1 MHLIKLNAT
10 ESTNDYLKEM
20 ALHTVLTDFTVVTA
34 NNQTKGKGQMGS
46 SWQVESGKNLTF
58 SVLKSDLRLAS
69 DTLFLLNVIVSL
81 AVHSTLKSIGVPDLR
96 IKWPNDILSGSFKIC
111 GILVESQLS
120 GPQLKL
126 AILGIGLNVNQTK
139 FGSLVNASS
148 LKLLLGKTL
157 ELEELLFSVVK
168 QLKKYFQKFENDGPQ
183 EIWNEYTQLL
193 FRLNKPST
201 FKNVEDQ
208 MFMGFIRGVSPQGKL
223 QIELEDHIL
232 KEFGL
237 KEVKLLY

>member
-1 MHLIKLNAT
+1 MYLIKLNAT

-20 ALHTVLTDFTVVTA
+20 ALRTVLTDFTVVTA

-58 SVLKSDLRLAS
+58 SVLKSNLSLTS
-69 DTLFLLNVIVSL
+69 DSLFLLNVIVSL

-96 IKWPNDILSGSFKIC
+96 VKWPNDILSGSFKIC
-111 GILVESQLS
+111 GILIESQLS
-120 GPQLKL
+120 GPKLKS
-126 AILGIGLNVNQTK
+126 AILGIGLNVNQTE
-139 FGSLVNASS
+139 FGTLVNASS
-148 LKLLLGKTL
+148 LKLLLGRTL
-157 ELEELLFSVVK
+157 VLEELLFSLVE
-168 QLKKYFQKFENDGPQ
+168 QLKKYFQKLEKDGDQGIWQ
-183 EIWNEYTQLL
+183 EYNQLL

-201 FKNVEDQ
+201 FKNVKDQ
-208 MFMGFIRGVSPQGKL
+208 MFMGFIKGVSPQGKL
-223 QIELEDHIL
+223 QIELEDRIL